1 MTAVEVCF
9 RYGNVPGEREMRSI
23 DRLWE
28 VYGIR
33 RIQFDEQA
41 QTVRV
46 EYDATRFNEKMVNSL
61 LRRAGIDIREQL
73 ASA

>member
-1 MTAVEVCF
+1 VTAVEVCF
-9 RYGNVPGEREMRSI
+9 RYGNVPGDREMRGI

-46 EYDATRFNEKMVNSL
+46 EYDATRFGDKMVSAL
-61 LRRAGIDIREQL
+61 LRRAGIDVREQL
-73 ASA
+73 ALA